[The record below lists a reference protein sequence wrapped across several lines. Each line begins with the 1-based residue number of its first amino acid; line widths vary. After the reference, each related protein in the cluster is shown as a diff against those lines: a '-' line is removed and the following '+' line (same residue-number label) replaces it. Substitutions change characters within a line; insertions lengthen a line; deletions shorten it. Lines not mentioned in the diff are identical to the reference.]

1 MIGDVASAI
10 AVVCVAFMAW
20 DLGRK
25 YLGDRKLEYGKD
37 VAILTRRCD
46 GLDFDRTVHSRQI
59 EAIQN
64 VCREYGTALER
75 VTALEAA
82 HGTTRKLLSDDANAF
97 NRVHQQLDELE
108 SRFGALARSVESP
121 PDITKLVERQGVLE
135 AAIKNM
141 GTEARS
147 EFAQRVTRAELEA
160 ELKNVRTVQAGMLAV
175 GGRRR

>member
-46 GLDFDRTVHSRQI
+46 SLNDDLKLKDHVLEVFRDRLNTLDKKHETW
-59 EAIQN
+59 
-64 VCREYGTALER
+64 RELHGGTDKAL
-75 VTALEAA
+75 
-82 HGTTRKLLSDDANAF
+82 
-97 NRVHQQLDELE
+97 NRIDKEHDELRAHVAKLRE
-108 SRFGALARSVESP
+108 NVISLAEFPIEP

-147 EFAQRVTRAELEA
+147 EFAQRVTRTELEA

>member
-46 GLDFDRTVHSRQI
+46 DHDFGFESIGQTVASHRKTCT
-59 EAIQN
+59 ELHG
-64 VCREYGTALER
+64 GT
-75 VTALEAA
+75 
-82 HGTTRKLLSDDANAF
+82 
-97 NRVHQQLDELE
+97 HQQLDELE

-147 EFAQRVTRAELEA
+147 EFAQRVTRTELEA